1 MKLGKNKERNHLNY
15 KQTILPLITAFIW
28 GTAFVAQDVAAA
40 HLGPFAFNAVRG
52 YIAFIFLF
60 LVIII
65 VNLVK
70 RRKGTL
76 KSSESV
82 MKDKKGRRDLILS
95 SLICGSLFA
104 IANILQQ
111 SGIGEMGAGKASFI
125 TALYVVLVPLF
136 GFFIGKKVT
145 GKVWVSVLISVFGLY
160 FLCMKPGNF
169 SLERSD
175 FLVMI
180 CAVGYSIQILTVDHF
195 KDRVDGLYLSCGQSL
210 VSATLA
216 MFGTVAF
223 ETFHMSMV
231 SVCVGPLLW
240 TGVLSSGV
248 ACTCQIL
255 SQEEGEPVITT
266 LLLSL
271 ESVFATIF
279 GAIILSE
286 HLNNR
291 ELTGCLLLF
300 SAVILS
306 QLPIEKLIKK
316 KKILPE
322 KEQIISAEE

>member
-1 MKLGKNKERNHLNY
+1 MNY
-15 KQTILPLITAFIW
+15 KQTVLPLITAFIW

-40 HLGPFAFNAVRG
+40 HLGPCAFNAARG

-60 LVIII
+60 AVILI
-65 VNLVK
+65 VNLLK
-70 RRKGTL
+70 RKKGTF
-76 KSSESV
+76 KPSDMV
-82 MKDKKGRRDLILS
+82 FKNKKARKDLVVS

-104 IANILQQ
+104 VANILQQ

-145 GKVWVSVLISVFGLY
+145 GKVWVSVAVSVIGLY

-169 SLERSD
+169 TVERSD

-180 CAVGYSIQILTVDHF
+180 CAVGYSLQILTVDHF
-195 KDRVDGLYLSCGQSL
+195 RDRVDGLYLACGQSL
-210 VSATLA
+210 VSAFLA
-216 MFGTVAF
+216 FVGAAFF
-223 ETFHMSMV
+223 ETFHWSMV
-231 SVCVGPLLW
+231 TSCVGPLLW
-240 TGVLSSGV
+240 TGVLSSGI

-255 SQEEGEPVITT
+255 SQGEGEPVITT

-286 HLNNR
+286 HLNSR
-291 ELTGCLLLF
+291 ELTGCTLLF
-300 SAVILS
+300 LAVVLS
-306 QLPIEKLIKK
+306 QIPVEKLIKK
-316 KKILPE
+316 YKENLENKKNMAINIVPE
-322 KEQIISAEE
+322 NVDEE